1 MHRVDHSRIYCNFYL
16 SDPEEEI
23 LPFRSLEGFTLKVN
37 GRALDSA
44 SVTVIQRV
52 GIANATWS

>member
-23 LPFRSLEGFTLKVN
+23 LPFRSLKVN